1 MTVCDALGWFTRRT
15 APHRPTTMRKWSS
28 AVTSKAAPPRL
39 GAILQRLLRD
49 QRGVAA
55 VLVALAFT
63 VLIGFVALSVETGLW
78 YAIKRQD
85 QSAADAAAISG
96 AYEIAQCQGSQCPVY
111 SDICA
116 LAKRDAATNGFTFQS
131 YTCPATTP
139 GCTNPSSGQMCANNP
154 PVSGGSDGDTKA
166 VEVILNRQQNT
177 FFANLF
183 LSNVTIGT
191 RAVAKVNLPG
201 YTCDLSLAKSGTGIS
216 VQGSATLNL
225 TGCGMAANSS
235 DAASISFGGGNND
248 VLNASWFQTVGNYS
262 SNGSPVLN
270 VPTRLT
276 NSTPVTDPYSCNPP
290 QIGCAGQILYPSQSA
305 TTPAIVTTT
314 PLQSNPPCFVA
325 TGNAT
330 LQPGLYGKSSGSGKC
345 SNNTGSSQAPMEF
358 ASGTTTTL
366 CPGVYYIDGEDG
378 SGRAFYVHGGTVNM
392 STAGSTSNGITCP
405 SNSMN
410 GVTIVAFSLSG
421 TKGGGFNFQNGTVNL
436 SAPTAPIPSGCTL
449 GSTPCIPSG
458 ILFYQDPADADTSK
472 AGNGLTGDSTVT
484 AGTGTFLQGAMYTPA
499 TNVTF
504 SGNAGSTCFLAISL
518 TMAYNGNSTMSGDEA
533 NCQAIGVTGPTVM
546 NIALTE

>member
-1 MTVCDALGWFTRRT
+1 
-15 APHRPTTMRKWSS
+15 
-28 AVTSKAAPPRL
+28 
-39 GAILQRLLRD
+39 LLRD
-49 QRGVAA
+49 QRGIAA
-55 VLVALAFT
+55 VLVALALT
-63 VLIGFVALSVETGLW
+63 VLIGLVALGVETGLW

-111 SDICA
+111 SEICV
-116 LAKRDAATNGFTFQS
+116 LAKRDAAINGFTFQS
-131 YTCPATTP
+131 YTCPSTTP

-154 PVSGGSDGDTKA
+154 PVSGASNGDDKA

-177 FFANLF
+177 LFANLF

-216 VQGSATLNL
+216 VTGSATLNL

-276 NSTPVTDPYSCNPP
+276 NSTPVTDPYSCSPP
-290 QIGCAGQILYPSQSA
+290 QIGCAGQITYSWPGVTALTSPASPCYADS
-305 TTPAIVTTT
+305 TTRTT
-314 PLQSNPPCFVA
+314 L
-325 TGNAT
+325 
-330 LQPGLYGKSSGSGKC
+330 LPGLYGKCSGTSKC
-345 SNNTGSSQAPMEF
+345 SAGTGSSSPPMSF
-358 ASGTTTTL
+358 TSGTTTL
-366 CPGVYYIDGEDG
+366 CPGIYYLDGEDG
-378 SGRAFYVHGGTVNM
+378 HGDAFLVKNGGTVQM
-392 STAGSTSNGITCP
+392 GTAGSTTNGVTCP
-405 SNSMN
+405 SNGIS
-410 GVTIVAFSLSG
+410 GVTIIAGSQSG
-421 TKGGGFNFQNGTVNL
+421 TKGGGFQFQGGTVNL
-436 SAPTAPIPSGCTL
+436 SAPTARIPSGCTL

-458 ILFYQDPADADTSK
+458 VLFYQDPADADTSK
-472 AGNGLTGDSTVT
+472 AGGGLTGDSTVT

-518 TMAYNGNSTMSGDEA
+518 TMTYTGNSTMSGNEA

>member
-1 MTVCDALGWFTRRT
+1 MRCDWFRRRA
-15 APHRPTTMRKWSS
+15 APHSPTTICKCSS
-28 AVTSKAAPPRL
+28 AVTSNASPRQ
-39 GAILQRLLRD
+39 GTILQRLLRD

-63 VLIGFVALSVETGLW
+63 VLIGFVALGVETGLW

-96 AYEIAQCQGSQCPVY
+96 AYEIAAGQVY
-111 SDICA
+111 SEICA

-131 YTCPATTP
+131 YTCPNTTP
-139 GCTNPSSGQMCANNP
+139 GCTNPSPGQMCANNP
-154 PVSGGSDGDTKA
+154 PVSGASNGDTKA
-166 VEVILNRQQNT
+166 VEVILNRQQNAL
-177 FFANLF
+177 FANLF
-183 LSNVTIGT
+183 LSNVTIGS

-270 VPTRLT
+270 VPTTLT
-276 NSTPVTDPYSCNPP
+276 NSTPLTDPYSCNPP

-305 TTPAIVTTT
+305 TTPAVVTTT
-314 PLQSNPPCFVA
+314 PSQSNPPCFSA

-345 SNNTGSSQAPMEF
+345 SNNTGSSHAPMEF
-358 ASGTTTTL
+358 TSGTTTL
-366 CPGVYYIDGEDG
+366 CPGVYYLDGEDG
-378 SGRAFYVHGGTVNM
+378 NGRAFYVHGGTVNM
-392 STAGSTSNGITCP
+392 STAGSTTDGVTCP

-421 TKGGGFNFQNGTVNL
+421 TKAGGFNFQNGTVNL
-436 SAPTAPIPSGCTL
+436 SAPTARIPSGCTL

-458 ILFYQDPADADTSK
+458 ILFYQDPADADISK
-472 AGNGLTGDSTVT
+472 AGNGFTGDSTVT

-499 TNVTF
+499 TNVSF
-504 SGNAGSTCFLAISL
+504 SGNAGSTCFLVISL
-518 TMAYNGNSTMSGDEA
+518 TVTYTGDSTMSGNQA
-533 NCQAIGVTGPTVM
+533 SCQAVGVTGPIVM